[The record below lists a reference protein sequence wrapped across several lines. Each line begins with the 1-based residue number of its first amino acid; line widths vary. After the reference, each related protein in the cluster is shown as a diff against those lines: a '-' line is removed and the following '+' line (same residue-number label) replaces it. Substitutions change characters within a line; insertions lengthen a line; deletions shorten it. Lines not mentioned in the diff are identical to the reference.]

1 MSKQGNKINFMRV
14 ILGLLLIGI
23 GHWLT
28 AQQPVFKRYAFTDSS
43 LVFQYITQGPDEQ
56 LYIAA
61 DIYAYEDL
69 GGIPIHFYIHYGTAL
84 LSMDKAG
91 RENYFVQYPKVGLYS
106 DSFSA
111 SSSLHFRGDQEILF
125 PIHADYGYQSC
136 GDGSLWDTEKVG
148 FQKIYAKNGEL
159 LKTHIHEVGGLCE
172 VSRIYHT
179 KIINER
185 LKIFYKDFWGEH
197 QTTVAEI
204 NEQDSMYTVAEFWPR
219 EEIDSLTPSIQRATT
234 LHDDYIYTYN
244 QKAEDSTD
252 SWALIV
258 SRAFS
263 PDSVVWTTEVSGPSS
278 TMGIYA
284 LTGKKRI
291 VIFTEVYT
299 PGPSSRFSFRIELDE
314 DGQLLSVRQYPMRF
328 RKIQQMGEDGFLCI
342 WSEPDIG
349 ISPDKK
355 FYIGHINS
363 EGELVSQKL
372 LDSLDQYDSP
382 TSIAFIPPD
391 QFAVCG
397 RRFEVVDLN
406 YTEAPSS
413 WVLIDNMSG
422 FTSDVGDLPPKTLE
436 IKLHPNPTHSRLS
449 FALPPAAGHQSYEVK
464 IYSTIG
470 RLLTQRTIREPE
482 LEVSEL
488 PSGAYFLVLEGEGGK
503 RYVGKFVRI

>member
-1 MSKQGNKINFMRV
+1 MRV

-23 GHWLT
+23 GHWLM

-69 GGIPIHFYIHYGTAL
+69 GGIPIHFYTHYGTAL

-91 RENYFVQYPKVGLYS
+91 RDHYFVQYPKVGLYS
-106 DSFSA
+106 DGFSA

-125 PIHADYGYQSC
+125 PIHVDYGYQSC
-136 GDGSLWDTEKVG
+136 GDGSLVKTERVG
-148 FQKIYAKNGEL
+148 FQKIHAKSGEL
-159 LKTHIHEVGGLCE
+159 LKTHIHNSNGLCE
-172 VSRIYHT
+172 RNNIYHA
-179 KIINER
+179 KMKNGK
-185 LKIFYKDFWGEH
+185 LKVFYRDWVFF
-197 QTTVAEI
+197 QSIVAEI
-204 NEQDSMYTVAEFWPR
+204 NEQDSMYTVVEFWPR
-219 EEIDSLTPSIQRATT
+219 EEIDSLTPYIQRVTT
-234 LHDDYIYTYN
+234 LYDNYIYSCN
-244 QKAEDSTD
+244 HDSEDSTG
-252 SWALIV
+252 SRALVV

-263 PDSVVWTTEVSGPSS
+263 PDSVVWTTEVSGPGS
-278 TMGIYA
+278 TMGIYT

-291 VIFTEVYT
+291 VLFAETYR
-299 PGPSSRFSFRIELDE
+299 PGTSSRFSFRIELDE
-314 DGQLLSVRQYPMRF
+314 YGQLLSVQQYSMRF
-328 RKIQQMGEDGFLCI
+328 WEIQQMGEDGFLCI

-349 ISPDKK
+349 ISSDKK

-413 WVLIDNMSG
+413 WVLIDNMSS

-449 FALPPAAGHQSYEVK
+449 FALPPAVGHQSYEVK

-470 RLLTQRTIREPE
+470 RLLVQRSIHEPE

-488 PSGAYFLVLEGEGGK
+488 PVGAYFLVLEREGGE
-503 RYVGKFVRI
+503 RYVGKFVKF

>member
-1 MSKQGNKINFMRV
+1 M
-14 ILGLLLIGI
+14 LIGI

-43 LVFQYITQGPDEQ
+43 LIFQYITQGPDEQ

-69 GGIPIHFYIHYGTAL
+69 GGIPHHFYTHYGTAL
-84 LSMDKAG
+84 LSLDKAG
-91 RENYFVQYPKVGLYS
+91 RDNYFVQYPKVGLYS
-106 DSFSA
+106 DGFSA

-125 PIHADYGYQSC
+125 PIHVDYGILPC
-136 GDGSLWDTEKVG
+136 GGGSALKTRRVG
-148 FQKIYAKNGEL
+148 FQKIHAKSGEL
-159 LKTHIHEVGGLCE
+159 VKTHIHNENGLCE
-172 VSRIYHT
+172 VSH
-179 KIINER
+179 INFTQMKDGK
-185 LKIFYKDFWGEH
+185 LKTFYRDNWFY
-197 QTTVAEI
+197 QTTTVTEI
-204 NEQDSMYTVAEFWPR
+204 NEQDSMYTVVEFWPR

-291 VIFTEVYT
+291 VIFAEVYT

-328 RKIQQMGEDGFLCI
+328 WEIQQMGEAGFLCI
-342 WSEPDIG
+342 WSESDLGVP
-349 ISPDKK
+349 PDKK
-355 FYIGHINS
+355 FYIGHINR
-363 EGELVSQKL
+363 EGELVRQKL
-372 LDSLDQYDSP
+372 LDSLDQHDLP

-397 RRFEVVDLN
+397 RRFEIVDLN